1 MKIKYISYVILFLL
15 NNIIIMIQLCI
26 SDEKK
31 KGIDKSFTFG
41 KLYNVADIDLNV
53 DYMNY
58 MNYIYRYCGIIPAK
72 LWGLLGR

>member
-58 MNYIYRYCGIIPAK
+58 IYRYCGIIPAK